1 MDPFSEEG
9 ASDDEGNVDRVA
21 THNDLVEAFE
31 NASTSSSRNSFHLC
45 RFDSPL

>member
-31 NASTSSSRNSFHLC
+31 NASTSSSRNTFH
-45 RFDSPL
+45 RFEFDSPL